1 MSWRTK
7 HTHHRLI
14 KLHKLLSSYHDMI
27 CKFAV
32 IYSASSH
39 EHNSTMSMP
48 SDRHLST
55 SDNGESYEDYVATTV
70 DPGNTLFIIA
80 IIFCISSILFLPLV
94 SKLLDQCLKY
104 RKRKREE
111 KENATNNGNNVH
123 EGYYKAE
130 EEDFDDFLD
139 YATDHGCSN
148 LSCVQ
153 NCKGIGYSAAIYY
166 VVDTNIV
173 RWRKRGSHARSNI
186 DWRREMV
193 SRGVKREAR
202 YVDSVKNSVE
212 IVLQSESGENGVD
225 PKSQG
230 DTSLVPN
237 KDPAGAK
244 TEIKEAIDTPN
255 ESQENQLDL
264 NNRNENEDLTQTPHT
279 FDLLHRASLF
289 MYTIIKYDNETKRI
303 LRLAIPFTFSAIAST
318 MADLVI
324 VGIISQNLGTDS
336 MVAFAM
342 TDGKLFLSFH
352 SSRSYTIR
360 SPCSLPLHLKYS
372 LVL

>member
-7 HTHHRLI
+7 QTHHRLI
-14 KLHKLLSSYHDMI
+14 KLHKLLSSYHDMV

-32 IYSASSH
+32 IYSASS
-39 EHNSTMSMP
+39 HNSTMSMP

-94 SKLLDQCLKY
+94 SKLLDQGLKY
-104 RKRKREE
+104 RKRKRDE
-111 KENATNNGNNVH
+111 KENAKHNDNNVH

-130 EEDFDDFLD
+130 EEEFDDFLD

-153 NCKGIGYSAAIYY
+153 NCKGIGYSAAIYI
-166 VVDTNIV
+166 VDTNIA

-202 YVDSVKNSVE
+202 YVDSVE

-230 DTSLVPN
+230 DEEVDTSLVPN
-237 KDPAGAK
+237 KDIVAK
-244 TEIKEAIDTPN
+244 TETKERIDTPN

-264 NNRNENEDLTQTPHT
+264 NNRNENEDLTQTAHT

-342 TDGKLFLSFH
+342 TDGKL
-352 SSRSYTIR
+352 
-360 SPCSLPLHLKYS
+360 SLLHF
-372 LVL
+372 